1 MKGQEATVRSE
12 DDSNRH
18 TIASFVVDTLIVKM
32 GGVNGLDKIRQFL
45 HT

>member
-12 DDSNRH
+12 DDRNRH

-32 GGVNGLDKIRQFL
+32 GGCERLG
-45 HT
+45 